1 MQEFDETKPIRDLLK
16 TFESEAPEFNSL
28 FEGEVLGD
36 VSLRQ
41 ICQSKL
47 ADFKTEA
54 SSFDQMFANETL
66 VKVTLK
72 KRMVP
77 MWIAIGAAAACT
89 AFMLLLPK
97 ETQIERG
104 TIGKMEQTAVRK
116 ASVKVRK
123 AQIVYEIK
131 DTLIQ
136 KLESPQEIEVLAI
149 EEQELPIREKL
160 MTYQEEQVNRD
171 SLKDNTTKIHPTK
184 RSNIAVAYER
194 SVEEAYAEA
203 KTKKVKVKRDKL
215 ILGTGLNSANRLL
228 SLVNTKSADSYPL
241 QSIANEY
248 SSGYASLKGSSSSL
262 LRSATISR
270 NAWVDPE
277 NLTSISNLSDYNAV
291 YSLPINFGL
300 SVSFPFFNRFE
311 IMTGLS
317 YTNLRATISG
327 KNATSSFDLKQELHY
342 LGIPLKMSVIFLKQ
356 EHFGAY
362 VSFGGTIEKALAG
375 VQKSHVVNTNGEIS
389 DWENSQPVYG
399 LQPSIGGQ
407 LGVYYELSK
416 TFNLYVE
423 PGASYYIPNDQPIS
437 NRTEE
442 PFNFNLGVGL
452 RYRIN

>member
-1 MQEFDETKPIRDLLK
+1 MQEFDETKPIRDILK
-16 TFESEAPEFNSL
+16 TFESQAPEFDSL
-28 FEGEVLGD
+28 FEGEILGD
-36 VSLRQ
+36 ATFHQ
-41 ICQSKL
+41 ICLSKL

-54 SSFDQMFANETL
+54 GSFDQMFANENL
-66 VKVTLK
+66 VKVTFK

-77 MWIAIGAAAACT
+77 MWIAIGAAAACI
-89 AFMLLLPK
+89 AFMFLLPK
-97 ETQIERG
+97 ESQIERG
-104 TIGKMEQTAVRK
+104 TIAKMEQTAVRK
-116 ASVKVRK
+116 TSIKARK
-123 AQIVYEIK
+123 AQIVNQIN
-131 DTLIQ
+131 DTLTQ
-136 KLESPQEIEVLAI
+136 KLESPKEIEALAI
-149 EEQELPIREKL
+149 ENQELPIRENL
-160 MTYQEEQVNRD
+160 MTYQEEQINRD
-171 SLKDNTTKIHPTK
+171 TSNINTAKIHPSQK
-184 RSNIAVAYER
+184 SNIAVSYER

-203 KTKKVKVKRDKL
+203 KAKKVKVKHDKI

-262 LRSATISR
+262 LRSSTTSR

-311 IMTGLS
+311 IMTGLN
-317 YTNLRATISG
+317 YTYLRGTISG

-342 LGIPLKMSVIFLKQ
+342 LGIPLKLSENFLKQ
-356 EHFGAY
+356 ERFGAY

-423 PGASYYIPNDQPIS
+423 PGASYYVPNDQPIS